1 MEFVR
6 LMLYSPDG
14 VSVRTRIR
22 TSFYLVQRREKT
34 IQENWKTDRP
44 RGTQEGRLTI
54 KRRMVNQ

>member
-1 MEFVR
+1 
-6 LMLYSPDG
+6 MLYSPDG
-14 VSVRTRIR
+14 VSVITSIR

>member
-1 MEFVR
+1 
-6 LMLYSPDG
+6 MLYSPDG

-34 IQENWKTDRP
+34 IQENWKTDCP
-44 RGTQEGRLTI
+44 TGGQGGRLTI